1 MPIKPEKKKLY
12 PPNWE
17 EISLLIREQAGWKCE
32 LCKAAHDEPHPITAS
47 IVILTVH
54 HINGDPTDNR
64 RINLIALCQRCHNKL
79 DQPFRRK
86 KKEDG
91 ALFEVD
97 EWQPTAANINSL
109 PGGIKNY
116 VYRLETLCDPQYLI
130 RENIMMKD
138 LIKQLEARCIQ

>member
-1 MPIKPEKKKLY
+1 MPISPEKKKLY

-32 LCKAAHDEPHPITAS
+32 LCKSAQDKPQ
-47 IVILTVH
+47 IVTGAIVVLTVH

-64 RINLIALCQRCHNKL
+64 RINLIALCQKCHNRL

-86 KKEDG
+86 KKEEG

-109 PGGIKNY
+109 PGGLKNY
-116 VYRLETLCDPQYLI
+116 VFHLETLCDPQYVI
-130 RENIMMKD
+130 RENLMMKD
-138 LIKQLEARCIQ
+138 LIKQLEARCIP